1 MMDNMPAE
9 DRKEPR
15 IGLEIKIKLT
25 SIKTNSNIYGW
36 VQDLSKG
43 GFKLKTEIP
52 LEPKD
57 TFQEGDKIEFQTYDD
72 FFNLKGQGGIVW
84 TSIGDNVVGI
94 KFDELDAESKKSLEE
109 FLIVCLKE
117 NV

>member
-1 MMDNMPAE
+1 MNDIPPE
-9 DRKEPR
+9 KRKDSR
-15 IGLEIKIKLT
+15 IGLEIKIQLT
-25 SIKTNSNIYGW
+25 SFKTNSNIYGW
-36 VQDLSKG
+36 VQDLSNG
-43 GFKLKTEIP
+43 GFKVKTEIP

-57 TFQEGDKIEFQTYDD
+57 TLQEGDKVRFQTYES

-84 TSIGDNVVGI
+84 TSIGDNVAGI

-109 FLIVCLKE
+109 FLKVCLKE

>member
-1 MMDNMPAE
+1 MTDNMPAE
-9 DRKEPR
+9 NRKEPR

-36 VQDLSKG
+36 VQDLSNG
-43 GFKLKTEIP
+43 GFKVKTEIP

-57 TFQEGDKIEFQTYDD
+57 TLQEGDKVKFQTYEN

-84 TSIGDNVVGI
+84 TSIGDNVAGI
-94 KFDELDAESKKSLEE
+94 KFDELDDESKKSLEE
-109 FLIVCLKE
+109 FLKICLKE